1 MAETYRVAKLPIRLR
16 GYVEPDTTAQFEGYV
31 EPGTYFVLDE
41 RPGFPTPDTD
51 YVRLEVPTLGALD
64 TWICVRWRTQRYATL
79 VQQEKPPPAVRL
91 PFDDEPLAIREER
104 LVTLLGG
111 LRGFRYDLDRA
122 YYPWPLPGIRVPLAP
137 PQFNNCCT
145 FVEALTVKAF
155 ADAHGDSFTWDS
167 RRHRQ
172 MMIASTEDYFSP
184 VTAAVE
190 SGMAIPAPSP
200 DVPPHPWTLIQGW
213 RNQWR
218 SGHTFLVVDHHPA
231 TDKVL
236 VLESNS
242 ANGLD
247 GVGYR
252 GIGNLRT
259 LGIQPPA
266 NWWMLPDVWTWR
278 RLCSTYLF
286 RQQAWLKVKDR
297 SLSRLSPT
305 AP

>member
-16 GYVEPDTTAQFEGYV
+16 GFVEPDTNAQFEGYV

-41 RPGFPTPDTD
+41 RLGFPTPDTD

-64 TWICVRWRTQRYATL
+64 TWICVRWRTQRYATV

-91 PFDDEPLAIREER
+91 PFDDEPLAVAEDR
-104 LVTLLGG
+104 LVALLGG
-111 LRGFRYDLDRA
+111 LRDYRYDPDKA
-122 YYPWPLPGIRVPLAP
+122 YYPWTLPGIRVPLGP
-137 PQFNNCCT
+137 PRFNNCCT

-155 ADAHGDSFTWDS
+155 ADAHGAAFAWDS

-172 MMIASTEDYFSP
+172 MMIASAEDNFSP
-184 VTAAVE
+184 VTSAVE
-190 SGMAIPAPSP
+190 SGMAIPPPSA

-218 SGHTFLVVDHHPA
+218 SGHTLLVVDHHPA

-236 VLESNS
+236 VLESNC
-242 ANGLD
+242 AFGLD

-252 GIGNLRT
+252 GIGNLRDK
-259 LGIQPPA
+259 GIQPPA
-266 NWWMLPDVWTWR
+266 AWWKLPDVWTWR
-278 RLCSTYLF
+278 QLCSTYLF
-286 RQQAWLKVKDR
+286 KQQAWLKVKNR

-305 AP
+305 DP

>member
-1 MAETYRVAKLPIRLR
+1 MSQSHRVAKLPIRMR
-16 GYVEPDTTAQFEGYV
+16 GFVQPDSQSQFEGYV
-31 EPGTYFVLDE
+31 EAGTYFVLE
-41 RPGFPTPDTD
+41 EKPGSPTPDTD
-51 YVRLEVPTLGALD
+51 FVRLEVPTLGALD
-64 TWICVRWRTQRYATL
+64 TWVCTRWRTQHYVSVTNQA
-79 VQQEKPPPAVRL
+79 QPPPAVRL
-91 PFDDEPLAIREER
+91 PFDDDPLAIAESQ
-104 LVTLLGG
+104 LVTLLQG
-111 LRGFRYDLDRA
+111 LKDFRYDLDQA
-122 YYPWPLPGIRVPLAP
+122 YYPWDLPGIRVPRAP
-137 PQFNNCCT
+137 PLFNNCCT

-155 ADAHGDSFTWDS
+155 ADAHGANFAWDS

-190 SGMAIPAPSP
+190 SGMAIPAPSA
-200 DVPPHPWTLIQGW
+200 DAHPHPWTLIQGW

-236 VLESNS
+236 VLESNC

-252 GIGNLRT
+252 GIGNLRSIG
-259 LGIQPPA
+259 LEPPEG
-266 NWWMLPDVWTWR
+266 WWNLPDVWTWR
-278 RLCSTYLF
+278 KLCSTYLF

-297 SLSRLSPT
+297 SLSRLSATSP
-305 AP
+305 